1 VSGRGSV
8 FCISFDGVPV
18 SGIVEECVKLG
29 TVFHKRG
36 LDVYL
41 DLGYDIFSESAFF
54 GRATTGEERLPTWIR
69 RANVQATEHVH
80 GYSQEFLYD
89 LLHKFVARNGRGGDE
104 LRRRASLMAEE
115 LTDRLLQLW
124 TKLDVR
130 YVIVENGTLP
140 ENLVYTDALRRA
152 VHLYG
157 KKKGLGRYVI
167 WRDHD
172 LMWFCQRGRFGTDPF
187 PVVTP
192 PKVSPYV
199 VHVVTND
206 LARQRF
212 ARWTGHDAEVLPSYH
227 RFIDRR
233 RHAPREWPLRRHF
246 GIPLDA
252 CLIARC
258 SRVIYEKRIDREI
271 RVIAELRRRA
281 AEAGYARDFYLFVTG
296 PTNES
301 PDTCGALQRLA
312 EELHVSRF
320 VVWGD
325 GLAGFG
331 THGEEARAASGKFS
345 VRDLL
350 FEANLSSFLTSFG
363 YEGYGLPPGEAIAT
377 NLPFTSSTYEMY
389 DTIYGVNRYQA
400 PLYHITEAD
409 DAWPGPGY
417 YSLLFDFL
425 MDERK
430 QATHAEFNFDRG
442 RKLFSLEAMEARVE
456 SLLPSLRGLPRV
468 NTAAL
473 SDQDDSEPSS

>member
-1 VSGRGSV
+1 MGVSGRGSV

-18 SGIVEECVKLG
+18 SGIVEECVKLA

-36 LDVYL
+36 LNVYL

-54 GRATTGEERLPTWIR
+54 GRNTTDEERLPRWIR
-69 RANVQATEHVH
+69 RVNVQATEHVH
-80 GYSQEFLYD
+80 GYTQDFVDD

-104 LRRRASLMAEE
+104 LRRRALQMAEE
-115 LTDRLLQLW
+115 LTDRLLRLW
-124 TKLDVR
+124 ARLDVR
-130 YVIVENGTLP
+130 YVVVENGTLP

-157 KKKGLGRYVI
+157 KQKGLERYVI

-187 PVVTP
+187 PAVTP
-192 PKVSPYV
+192 PRSSPYV

-212 ARWTGHDAEVLPSYH
+212 ARWAGHDAEVLPSYH
-227 RFIDRR
+227 RFIDRQ
-233 RHAPREWPLRRHF
+233 RHAPREWPLRRQF

-271 RVIAELRRRA
+271 RAIAELRRMA
-281 AEAGYARDFYLFVTG
+281 AEVGDARDFYLFVTG

-301 PDTCGALQRLA
+301 PGTKDALQQLA
-312 EELHVSRF
+312 EELDVGRF

-325 GLAGFG
+325 GLSGFG
-331 THGEEARAASGKFS
+331 NYGEEARAASGKFS

-377 NLPFTSSTYEMY
+377 NVPFTSSTYEMY
-389 DTIYGVNRYQA
+389 DTIYGVNQYQA
-400 PLYHITEAD
+400 PLYPITEAD
-409 DAWPGPGY
+409 DAWPGPDY
-417 YSLLFDFL
+417 YALLFDFL

-430 QATHAEFNFDRG
+430 QTAHAEFNFHLG

-456 SLLPSLRGLPRV
+456 GLLPSLRRLPHIDD
-468 NTAAL
+468 TAL
-473 SDQDDSEPSS
+473 SG